1 MSEINEEKNTE
12 LENSENAT
20 PAAEETSGKEASA
33 PGKAE
38 KKSAKPEK
46 KPAEIRNGNPARAGT
61 SSTSVTSSTAPWQ
74 WYLPCC
80 SWRR

>member
-38 KKSAKPEK
+38 KKPAKPGS
-46 KPAEIRNGNPARAGT
+46 A
-61 SSTSVTSSTAPWQ
+61 
-74 WYLPCC
+74 
-80 SWRR
+80 

>member
-46 KPAEIRNGNPARAGT
+46 KPERSC
-61 SSTSVTSSTAPWQ
+61 SSYRHSFYSCE
-74 WYLPCC
+74 LKC
-80 SWRR
+80 